1 MRAKFQN
8 WMLWLEKGWL
18 DQIYFMAYTSDAEY
32 LRREAMDLIP
42 KLPKGVE
49 IITGLAPFMG
59 FSVETLLDEIRIA
72 REAGS
77 QGACLFE
84 YGSLTAEHIYALKEG
99 PFRLPA
105 TCP

>member
-1 MRAKFQN
+1 
-8 WMLWLEKGWL
+8 
-18 DQIYFMAYTSDAEY
+18 
-32 LRREAMDLIP
+32 
-42 KLPKGVE
+42 
-49 IITGLAPFMG
+49 MG